1 MRVAATLSAGS
12 ENRTPVRAHIDGEW
26 HRRLLRPVWEQLQPP
41 GVRDLRDRRDV

>member
-26 HRRLLRPVWEQLQPP
+26 YRRLLRPVVN
-41 GVRDLRDRRDV
+41 G